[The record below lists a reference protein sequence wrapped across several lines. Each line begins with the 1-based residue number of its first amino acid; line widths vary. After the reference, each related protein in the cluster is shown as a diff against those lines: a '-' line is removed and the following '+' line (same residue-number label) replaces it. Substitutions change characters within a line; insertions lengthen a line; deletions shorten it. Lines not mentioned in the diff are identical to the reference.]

1 MLSYAREAAAM
12 ASRYSRADLDSDR
25 IFALALVRLLE
36 VVGEAASQV
45 SAGER
50 ARHPEVPWSRIIA
63 FRNRIIHGYFSVDYD
78 ILWAVTTQDLAP
90 LIATLEQIVPAE
102 DEEP

>member
-1 MLSYAREAAAM
+1 
-12 ASRYSRADLDSDR
+12 
-25 IFALALVRLLE
+25 
-36 VVGEAASQV
+36 
-45 SAGER
+45 
-50 ARHPEVPWSRIIA
+50 VPWSRIIA